1 MPLYPRICECGYEA
15 ELIEAI
21 SAAEVTECPLCHKT
35 SFRKRATCPSFVH
48 MRNEGASDVYNE
60 VERRRETA
68 SQGHGTTTVKCS
80 YDKYGLHEDEVI
92 TNK

>member
-1 MPLYPRICECGYEA
+1 M
-15 ELIEAI
+15 
-21 SAAEVTECPLCHKT
+21 K
-35 SFRKRATCPSFVH
+35 
-48 MRNEGASDVYNE
+48 NEGASDVYAE

-68 SQGHGTTTVKCS
+68 SHGHGTTTVKCS